1 MIKRNHPLPVCKQA
15 KALKLSRSS
24 VYYRPRPVSDAAL
37 GLMRRIDE
45 LHLERPFAGS
55 SQRRRPP
62 EKKMRDMLREEDSLC
77 RVPTCG

>member
-37 GLMRRIDE
+37 GLMRRIDGFRQISGHALISRRVE
-45 LHLERPFAGS
+45 APESPLITQTARPLA
-55 SQRRRPP
+55 
-62 EKKMRDMLREEDSLC
+62 L
-77 RVPTCG
+77 TIAA